1 MKKVVE
7 FISVQVEEGNLL
19 DDGRVKMIIILKY
32 IMIRIEDN
40 IYKFVQFMR
49 QLILIFDKVILVM
62 YNNIMV
68 EYEVVKDMFNKVV
81 EFFRYQLSESIKY
94 LVKMKKIKLIN

>member
-40 IYKFVQFMR
+40 IQKFVQFMR

>member
-32 IMIRIEDN
+32 VMIRIEDN
-40 IYKFVQFMR
+40 IQKFVQFMR